1 MGRVVLNLAWLAAGA
16 GIVVGGLYLLG
27 EGERQKEA
35 VAAAVAD
42 ARATMQAEQAAAI
55 EAGVAAAVEAAV
67 AEAVAQAV
75 AETEARVLS
84 EQPPLPDVNTD
95 LDIDEETLA
104 LFPKGAY
111 LMEVGDDWVQV
122 TCGGHN
128 RNPRVEWVRLQPG
141 NRTLRSTVQRQQPS
155 ASDILVG
162 ILSAGLSI
170 FAGPS
175 QPVQTVFG
183 GRTEGRYTTLS
194 LGALRDSSEPELVL
208 PQFRLTLYRI
218 DASNF
223 GVVERAPM
231 DVPPAAR
238 PDNGQ
243 PRFVQILRRCAYQNG
258 SSVDLT

>member
-1 MGRVVLNLAWLAAGA
+1 MGNVVRKLGWLVAAA
-16 GIVVGGLYLLG
+16 VIVVVGMYLLG
-27 EGERQKEA
+27 ERGHQAEA

-42 ARATMQAEQAAAI
+42 ARATMEAEQAAAI
-55 EAGVAAAVEAAV
+55 EAGVAAAVDDAV

-75 AETEARVLS
+75 AETEARVLA
-84 EQPPLPDVNTD
+84 EMPPLPQVNTD

-111 LMEVGDDWVQV
+111 LMEVGDDWAQV

-128 RNPRVEWVRLQPG
+128 RNPRVEWVRLDPG
-141 NRTLRSTVQRQQPS
+141 NRYLRSTVQRQQPS
-155 ASDILVG
+155 ASDILIG
-162 ILSAGLSI
+162 FLSAGLSI

-175 QPVQTVFG
+175 NPVQTVFG

-194 LGALRDSSEPELVL
+194 LGALRDNSEPELVL

-231 DVPPAAR
+231 DIPPAAR
-238 PDNGQ
+238 PESGE
-243 PRFVQILRRCAYQNG
+243 PRVVQVLRRCAYING
-258 SSVDLT
+258 SSVDLG

>member
-1 MGRVVLNLAWLAAGA
+1 MGPVVRNLVWLAAGVA
-16 GIVVGGLYLLG
+16 VVFGGLYLLG
-27 EGERQKEA
+27 EGGRQREA
-35 VAAAVAD
+35 ISAAVAD

-55 EAGVAAAVEAAV
+55 EAGVADAVASAV

-75 AETEARVLS
+75 AETEARVLA
-84 EQPPLPDVNTD
+84 ELPPLPDVNTE

-111 LMEVGDDWVQV
+111 LMEVGDDWAQV

-128 RNPRVEWVRLQPG
+128 RNPRVEWVRLEPG
-141 NRTLRSTVQRQQPS
+141 NRTLRSTVQRQQPT
-155 ASDILVG
+155 ASGILIG
-162 ILSAGLSI
+162 ILSAGLSM

-175 QPVQTVFG
+175 NPVQTVFG
-183 GRTEGRYTTLS
+183 GRTEGPYTTLS
-194 LGALRDSSEPELVL
+194 LGALRDNGEPELVL

-238 PDNGQ
+238 PENGQ
-243 PRFVQILRRCAYQNG
+243 PRFVQILRRCAYING
-258 SSVDLT
+258 GSVDLT